1 MNDTGH
7 PLAQRPLSLLICA
20 MGGEG
25 GGVLTSWIVEAARA
39 QGLAVQATSV
49 PGVAQRT
56 GGTTYYIEMAP
67 RGVNGRPPVF
77 ALTPVPGQVD
87 VVLASEL
94 VEGARAARLG
104 FATPDRT
111 TAISST
117 HRVFLIQEKMAMG
130 DGRIDPA
137 ALQKTIE
144 ARSQRAVFLDMEAL
158 AQASGVPISPV
169 LLGALAGSA
178 TLPIERRHY
187 EAAIKDSGIAVA
199 KNLAAFEAAFAR
211 VGEPSPAP
219 ALEPKKPSSAPRL
232 APDAFIIESMADT
245 PADVAPYPKAARTI
259 IARGIDRLTDY
270 QDADYAALYLRRL
283 DPFRSLD
290 ADLVQDVARQLA
302 LRMSYE
308 DVIRV
313 AQHKARAE
321 RFQRIEGELGGS
333 DQPFEVQDFFK
344 PGVREIADI
353 LPPRLARTILRRAEK
368 SKRLASAHIG
378 MKVKTTTISGYLRV
392 WMLARMK
399 GWRRRTFRYE
409 AEQSGIEAWLHLVD
423 RAARKGD
430 IGLAREIAELARLIK
445 GYGDTHLRGQTNY
458 GRIVGDLVVPALEA
472 AAVPA
477 SAAAAIRAARN
488 AALADPEG
496 DSLSQAIALHRGS
509 IAANVP
515 TV

>member
-1 MNDTGH
+1 
-7 PLAQRPLSLLICA
+7 
-20 MGGEG
+20 
-25 GGVLTSWIVEAARA
+25 VLTSWIVEAARA

-56 GGTTYYIEMAP
+56 GGTTYYVELAP
-67 RGVNGRPPVF
+67 RGAGGQAPVF

-94 VEGARAARLG
+94 AEGARAARLG
-104 FATPDRT
+104 FSTPDRT

-130 DGRIDPA
+130 DGRMDPQ

-144 ARSQRAVFLDMEAL
+144 ARALHAVFLDMDAL

-169 LLGALAGSA
+169 LLGALAGSGS
-178 TLPIERRHY
+178 LPIERRHF

-199 KNLAAFEAAFAR
+199 KNLAAFEAAFTR
-211 VGEPSPAP
+211 VSAPSPALAPEAARP
-219 ALEPKKPSSAPRL
+219 AATPKL
-232 APDAFIIESMADT
+232 APDAFIIESMADN
-245 PADVAPYPKAARTI
+245 PPELAPYPSSARTI
-259 IARGIDRLTDY
+259 IERGIERLTEY
-270 QDADYAALYLRRL
+270 QDAEYAALYLRRL
-283 DPFRSLD
+283 APFAHLD
-290 ADLVQDVARQLA
+290 ADLVKDVARHLA

-321 RFQRIEGELGGS
+321 RFQRIEGELGGA

-353 LPPRLARTILRRAEK
+353 LPPRLARSILRRAEK
-368 SKRLASAHIG
+368 SKRLGAVHIG
-378 MKVKTTTISGYLRV
+378 MKVKTTTITGYLRV
-392 WMLARMK
+392 WLLARLK
-399 GWRRRTFRYE
+399 PWRRRTFRYE
-409 AEQSGIEAWLHLVD
+409 VEQSGIEAWLQLVD

-430 IGLAREIAELARLIK
+430 IALAREVAELARLIK
-445 GYGDTHLRGQTNY
+445 GYGETHLRGQTNY
-458 GRIVGDLVVPALEA
+458 GRIVGDLVVPALDQAGIATGAA
-472 AAVPA
+472 AAV
-477 SAAAAIRAARN
+477 RAARE

-496 DSLSQAIALHRGS
+496 DSLVQAITRNRASVG
-509 IAANVP
+509 AG
-515 TV
+515 